1 MEKVQKSKKV
11 ARGTV
16 TCDNT
21 TMHLLKANDFVAQSI
36 RNKMAEQQ
44 TLLINI
50 TSSAGSGKTTL
61 LEETARRIGD
71 QVKMKILVGDLET
84 ERDADRLR
92 NAGVDALQIVT
103 GGICHLEAQMVW
115 QAMEN
120 LDLTGVELLIIENVG
135 NLVCP
140 ASFDLGED
148 YRVTLI
154 ATTEGDDK
162 PKKYPRMF
170 LTSELMLVSKIDLLP
185 HLPFSVDAVV
195 KDAQEVNPNIS
206 VLEIASTQNIGIEEW
221 CNWLLA
227 KVKEK
232 KASPLSPANAV

>member
-1 MEKVQKSKKV
+1 MNQVEKSNKA

-16 TCDNT
+16 TCDNS
-21 TMHLLKANDFVAQSI
+21 TMHLLKANDFVAGVI
-36 RNKMAEQQ
+36 RKKAAEQNF
-44 TLLINI
+44 LIVNI

-61 LEETARRIGD
+61 LQETARRLAGQIN
-71 QVKMKILVGDLET
+71 MKILVGDLET

-92 NAGVDALQIVT
+92 SVGADALQIVT

-115 QAMEN
+115 QAMES
-120 LDLTGVELLIIENVG
+120 LDLEGLDLLIVENVG

-148 YRVTLI
+148 FRVTLI

-170 LTSELMLVSKIDLLP
+170 LTSELLLVSKVDLLP
-185 HLPFSVDAVV
+185 YLPFSVDAVV
-195 KDAQEVNPNIS
+195 ADARDIHPQIEVMQIS
-206 VLEIASTQNIGIEEW
+206 STHDIGVNDW
-221 CNWLLA
+221 CNWLLTRIQQ
-227 KVKEK
+227 K
-232 KASPLSPANAV
+232 KAAYSKQSA

>member
-1 MEKVQKSKKV
+1 
-11 ARGTV
+11 
-16 TCDNT
+16 
-21 TMHLLKANDFVAQSI
+21 
-36 RNKMAEQQ
+36 
-44 TLLINI
+44 
-50 TSSAGSGKTTL
+50 
-61 LEETARRIGD
+61 
-71 QVKMKILVGDLET
+71 MKILVGDLET

-92 NAGVDALQIVT
+92 SVGADALQIVT

-120 LDLTGVELLIIENVG
+120 LDLEGLDLLIVENVG

-170 LTSELMLVSKIDLLP
+170 LTSELLLVSKVDLLP
-185 HLPFSVDAVV
+185 YLPFSVDAVV
-195 KDAQEVNPNIS
+195 ADARDIHPQIEVIQVS
-206 VLEIASTQNIGIEEW
+206 STHNVGINEW
-221 CNWLLA
+221 CDWLLTR
-227 KVKEK
+227 VQQK
-232 KASPLSPANAV
+232 KAAYSKQTV

>member
-1 MEKVQKSKKV
+1 MDKIQKSNKA
-11 ARGTV
+11 ARGSV

-21 TMHLLKANDFVAQSI
+21 TMHLLKANDFVAESI
-36 RNKMAEQQ
+36 RKQMAERNI
-44 TLLINI
+44 LMINMV
-50 TSSAGSGKTTL
+50 SSPGSGKTSL
-61 LEETARRIGD
+61 LQETARRLGD

-84 ERDADRLR
+84 ERDAERLR
-92 NAGVDALQIVT
+92 EVGADALQIVT
-103 GGICHLEAQMVW
+103 GGICHLEAQMIW
-115 QAMEN
+115 QGMEN
-120 LDLTGVELLIIENVG
+120 LDLDGVELLIVENVG

-170 LTSELMLVSKIDLLP
+170 LTSELLVVSKVDLLP

-195 KDAQEVNPNIS
+195 KDARDINPNIQAMEVS
-206 VLEIASTQNIGIEEW
+206 STQDIGIDAW
-221 CNWLLA
+221 CNWLLERVRA
-227 KVKEK
+227 KQEK
-232 KASPLSPANAV
+232 AQAAVIQ